1 MSEEF
6 VVNEFVVDE
15 YTEPEGYYT
24 SNGEEVINPDL
35 EKGSRYGDI
44 LNGKLVWIYEPFDE
58 ERLEQIQKEKIE
70 TQFLEELPLFLENYN
85 KMCEQLLAQER
96 VIADQDTAV
105 CELYEMFMGL

>member
-6 VVNEFVVDE
+6 VTDEFVIDE
-15 YTEPEGYYT
+15 YVEPEGYYYV
-24 SNGEEVINPDL
+24 NGEEVIDPDL
-35 EKGSRYGDI
+35 EKGFRYGDI

-58 ERLEQIQKEKIE
+58 ERLEQIQKEKTE

-85 KMCEQLLAQER
+85 KMREQLLAQER

>member
-1 MSEEF
+1 MSEELIAD
-6 VVNEFVVDE
+6 ELVVDE
-15 YTEPEGYYT
+15 YIEPEGYYT

-35 EKGSRYGDI
+35 EKGFRYGDI
-44 LNGKLVWIYEPFDE
+44 LNGKLVWIYEPYDE

-85 KMCEQLLAQER
+85 KMCEQLLMQEK

>member
-6 VVNEFVVDE
+6 VVNEFI
-15 YTEPEGYYT
+15 EPEGYYT
-24 SNGEEVINPDL
+24 SNGEEIINPDL
-35 EKGSRYGDI
+35 EKGFRYGDI

-58 ERLEQIQKEKIE
+58 EKLKQIQKEKTE

-96 VIADQDTAV
+96 VIADQDIAV